1 MKATDRPLVSTNWI
15 VSFGVMYLGINIA
28 WAAPSQLLIAN
39 QILIWHPEDKEAR
52 LALIMALGGF
62 LGLIASPLVGIFS
75 DKTRSRFGRRA
86 PWIVIGAIGSAL
98 MLLSMAWAPGYVWLV
113 VSWCVFQMLVAA
125 AVTASQA
132 IPPDVVNRDQ
142 YGIVSGVMGIGWT
155 MALVVGTLLG
165 ESLSLHGAYIA
176 SAALLVGLCV
186 PYLVRHNKSAVKME
200 SNEGVF
206 AAAIMDAEAAGGL
219 TDRESHGPRAYR
231 DFWWVFISR
240 LAATLGNT
248 VALFYLLYFLRDQ
261 IKLADPDR
269 GVLQLTVTYAVVVVF
284 ASIISG
290 KASDKVGRR
299 KPFVF
304 VSCLGVATACL
315 LMAFAHDYSIVIIA
329 AVILGASWGIFTAI
343 DQALINQVLPAAS
356 NRGRDIGIMSIAVMI
371 PNLASPM
378 LAAFALLV
386 LGGYPG
392 LYIMAA
398 SLAIIGGVSVT
409 AVRGTR

>member
-1 MKATDRPLVSTNWI
+1 MGRAFSATHCKPDPDL
-15 VSFGVMYLGINIA
+15 A
-28 WAAPSQLLIAN
+28 
-39 QILIWHPEDKEAR
+39 PEDKEAR

-62 LGLIASPLVGIFS
+62 LGLVASPLVGIFS

-86 PWIVIGAIGSAL
+86 PWIVIGAVGSAT
-98 MLLSMAWAPGYVWLV
+98 MLIAMAWAPAFVWLV
-113 VSWCVFQMLVAA
+113 VGWCIFQVLIAA
-125 AVTASQA
+125 AVNASQA

-165 ESLSLHGAYIA
+165 ESLSLRGAYIA

-186 PYLVRHNKSAVKME
+186 PYLVRHNQSSIRME
-200 SNEGVF
+200 SNEGAF
-206 AAAIMDAEAAGGL
+206 AAAIMEAEAAGGL
-219 TDRESHGPRAYR
+219 TDKEAKGAGAYR

-261 IKLADPDR
+261 IKLDDPDR
-269 GVLQLTVTYAVVVVF
+269 GVLQLTVIYAVVVIF
-284 ASIISG
+284 ASIFSS
-290 KASDKVGRR
+290 KASDRMGRR

-304 VSCLGVATACL
+304 AGCFGVATACL
-315 LMAFAHDYSIVIIA
+315 LMAFANNYTIVVIA
-329 AVILGASWGIFTAI
+329 AMILGASWGIFTAI
-343 DQALINQVLPAAS
+343 DQALINQVLPSAS
-356 NRGRDIGIMSIAVMI
+356 SRGRDIGIMYIAVAI
-371 PNLASPM
+371 PNLVSPM

-398 SLAIIGGVSVT
+398 TLAVIGGVAVL